1 MPHVTD
7 CILLHLGSRQFSSSK
22 ANQLSRQ
29 FVYKK
34 NVRGNMSLQGINS
47 VNKCRD
53 RRAFG
58 TTANCIANDLGL
70 QGVSETHC
78 SLKDGVFIITMN
90 RPEKLNGWTLKMMNE
105 LQELF
110 QKAAVEPEVQAVVLT
125 GTGKYYCAGVELSA
139 VMKPM
144 HPGTLHGLI
153 RKQNQALFDM
163 FLDFPKP
170 IIAAVNG
177 PAIGASVTSATLCD
191 AIVCMEN
198 ATFSTPFFKL
208 GVPPEGCSSVHFPR
222 IFGEEYAER
231 MMGQEGFVPTAE
243 EALQM
248 GFVDAVVPSEKGHD
262 GLISTCTDLAQ
273 KWIADGKT
281 REIGPLKGGSDV
293 KEEFKAVNAVESQE
307 LADCFFKEEFLEGQR
322 ALLSSK
328 GKSQPAM
335 VFSLLK
341 WTRPLWKHMLPS
353 S

>member
-1 MPHVTD
+1 M
-7 CILLHLGSRQFSSSK
+7 R
-22 ANQLSRQ
+22 
-29 FVYKK
+29 
-34 NVRGNMSLQGINS
+34 M
-47 VNKCRD
+47 
-53 RRAFG
+53 FG
-58 TTANCIANDLGL
+58 TSNNGTADDLGL

-110 QKAAVEPEVQAVVLT
+110 QKAAVEPEVQAVILT

-144 HPGTLHGLI
+144 HPGTLQGLI

-208 GVPPEGCSSVHFPR
+208 GVPR
-222 IFGEEYAER
+222 
-231 MMGQEGFVPTAE
+231 
-243 EALQM
+243 
-248 GFVDAVVPSEKGHD
+248 
-262 GLISTCTDLAQ
+262 
-273 KWIADGKT
+273 
-281 REIGPLKGGSDV
+281 
-293 KEEFKAVNAVESQE
+293 KAVAVFTFPEY
-307 LADCFFKEEFLEGQR
+307 LGR
-322 ALLSSK
+322 
-328 GKSQPAM
+328 
-335 VFSLLK
+335 
-341 WTRPLWKHMLPS
+341 
-353 S
+353 